1 MNWLILFISLWIIYF
16 LSVSWTYEKL
26 DIKMISIVKDNH
38 QDGKI

>member
-1 MNWLILFISLWIIYF
+1 MNWLILFICLWIIYF
-16 LSVSWTYEKL
+16 LSVSWTYKKP